1 MLLRGLSLWTLFLA
15 SCLHTFAF
23 PANEEPSVI
32 FTQKRKGNS
41 GSKEPSYA
49 PFYAECP
56 SRNIV
61 ETLSNSSIPRAEAQ
75 YMSSRSS
82 KTNTAIKEF
91 LRNAQ
96 LPNMA
101 GDNLSGQNGPSIG
114 IALSGGGFRAMLL
127 DGGAISAM
135 DARHSNHTIFSG
147 LLQASDYIVGADGG
161 AWTVG
166 SMAINNF
173 STVEELSSNVWQ
185 LAHPVMYPKSA
196 IVFNGSFYKNL
207 MSQVKAKLDAGFN
220 VSLSDYWGR
229 VLGRPFGDSHYGM
242 PNVSY
247 SSISDQD
254 WYRNANFPY
263 PIITFAT
270 NQNYDDQVDR
280 NTTIML
286 EASPDVF
293 GTFDA
298 GIDAFIPTEYLGTS
312 LDNGASSNGSC
323 VVNYDNIGFMMALSS
338 TYFNTQMRNFNDSS
352 TKNGRIIQQY
362 LKSNFS
368 EHGEQ
373 VAPIPNPFRGISS
386 ARTSLANN
394 LGDDETLN
402 IVDTSLTGENLPLW
416 PLIQK
421 GRDVDVI
428 FAVDNS
434 ADSEYVWPNG
444 NSLVTTYEH
453 VLRAQE
459 NGNKNVKGFPYVP
472 SSQSFVSL
480 HYNDRPVF
488 FGCNGRNTTAGDRPV
503 TRDTPPLIIYLP
515 NVPWNYYTNISTD
528 RTYYTKDQE
537 SNLLLN
543 GLISSTMDNET
554 YFGQCVACA
563 VVKRTLERQN
573 ITASPECQQ
582 CYQDY
587 CWSGIIDDTAANDD
601 VIYDPTPRL

>member
-23 PANEEPSVI
+23 PANEEPSVV
-32 FTQKRKGNS
+32 FAQKRKS
-41 GSKEPSYA
+41 GGSNEPSYA
-49 PFYAECP
+49 PYYAECP

-61 ETLSNSSIPRAEAQ
+61 ETLSNGSIPRAESQ

-82 KTNTAIKEF
+82 KTNSAVKDF

-101 GDNLSGQNGPSIG
+101 TDSLSGQNGPSIG

-161 AWTVG
+161 AWTLG
-166 SMAINNF
+166 SMAVNNF
-173 STVEELSSNVWQ
+173 STVEELSGSVWQ
-185 LAHPVMYPKSA
+185 LAKPVMYPKSA
-196 IVFNGSFYKNL
+196 IVFNASFYKNL
-207 MSQVKAKLDAGFN
+207 ISQVTAKLNAGFN
-220 VSLSDYWGR
+220 ISLSDYWGR

-242 PNVSY
+242 PNISY
-247 SSISDQD
+247 SSISDQE
-254 WYRNANFPY
+254 WYRQADFPY

-270 NQNYDDQVDR
+270 NQNYSDQVDDLSS
-280 NTTIML
+280 IML

-323 VVNYDNIGFMMALSS
+323 VVNYDNFGFMMALSS

-352 TKNGRIIQQY
+352 TKNGILIQEY
-362 LKSNFS
+362 LKNNFS

-394 LGDDETLN
+394 LANDENLN
-402 IVDTSLTGENLPLW
+402 IVDSSMTGENLPLW

-444 NSLVTTYEH
+444 NSLVKTYEH
-453 VLRAQE
+453 VLDAQ
-459 NGNKNVKGFPYVP
+459 NKGHSNVKGFPYVP
-472 SSQSFVSL
+472 STQSFVSL
-480 HYNDRPVF
+480 HYNNRPIF
-488 FGCNGRNTTAGDRPV
+488 FGCDGRNTTAGDRPV
-503 TRDTPPLIIYLP
+503 TRDTPPLVIYLP

-528 RTYYTKDQE
+528 RTYYTADQQN
-537 SNLLLN
+537 NLLLN
-543 GLISSTMDNET
+543 GLISTTLDNET

-573 ITASPECQQ
+573 ATASPECQQ
-582 CYQDY
+582 CYQDF

-601 VIYDPTPRL
+601 IVYDPTPRL

>member
-15 SCLHTFAF
+15 SCLNTFAF
-23 PANEEPSVI
+23 PANEEPSVA
-32 FTQKRKGNS
+32 FAQKRKSS

-49 PFYAECP
+49 PFYADCP
-56 SRNIV
+56 SQNII
-61 ETLSNSSIPRAEAQ
+61 ESLSNGSIPQAESQ
-75 YMSSRSS
+75 YMSTRSS
-82 KTNTAIKEF
+82 ITNTALKDF
-91 LRNAQ
+91 LKNAQ

-101 GDNLSGQNGPSIG
+101 ADNLSGQNGPSIG

-127 DGGAISAM
+127 DGGAVAAM
-135 DARHSNHTIFSG
+135 DARHNNHTVFSG
-147 LLQASDYIVGADGG
+147 LLQASDYIVGTDGG
-161 AWTVG
+161 AWTLG
-166 SMAINNF
+166 SMAVNNF
-173 STVEELSSNVWQ
+173 SAVDDLQNSVWQ
-185 LAHPVMYPKSA
+185 LAKPVMYPKSA
-196 IVFNGSFYKNL
+196 IVFNANFYKSL
-207 MSQVKAKLDAGFN
+207 MNQVKAKQDAGFN

-229 VLGRPFGDSHYGM
+229 VLGRPFGDTTYGFA
-242 PNVSY
+242 NVSF
-247 SSISDQD
+247 SSIADQD
-254 WYRNANFPY
+254 WYRNGDFPY

-270 NQNYDDQVDR
+270 NQDYSNQID
-280 NTTIML
+280 NLNTIML

-298 GIDAFIPTEYLGTS
+298 GIDAFIPTEYLGTT
-312 LDNGASSNGSC
+312 LDNGSSANGSC
-323 VVNYDNIGFMMALSS
+323 VVNYDNFGFMMALTS

-352 TKNGRIIQQY
+352 TKNGRIIQEF
-362 LKSNFS
+362 LKNNFS

-373 VAPIPNPFRGISS
+373 VAPIPNPFRGVSS

-394 LGDDETLN
+394 LGDDDNLN

-416 PLIQK
+416 PLLQK

-444 NSLVTTYEH
+444 NSLVKTYER
-453 VLRAQE
+453 VLDAE
-459 NGNKNVKGFPYVP
+459 KKGNANVKGFPYVP
-472 SSQSFVSL
+472 STQSFVSL

-528 RTYYTKDQE
+528 RTYYTEDQQN
-537 SNLLLN
+537 NLVLN

-573 ITASPECQQ
+573 ITASPACEQ
-582 CYQDY
+582 CYNDY
-587 CWSGIIDDTAANDD
+587 CWSGIYDDTSANDD
-601 VIYDPTPRL
+601 LVYDPTPRL